1 MHLLELLLFLLLIPS
16 MLRRST
22 FFLSLVRLLYCEFEL
37 RQIVLDEGLF
47 IQVVLIFGGLVLC
60 VQTLH
65 LFLKL
70 DLFTSYSLRGE
81 ELIFLIASD
90 LLSNFYNVDVH
101 FIWNVI
107 LKLKLNCACVF
118 FSKSTCNQDKLFPFQ
133 QQWTYQGLL

>member
-16 MLRRST
+16 MLHRST
-22 FFLSLVRLLYCEFEL
+22 FFLSLVRLLYYEFEL

-47 IQVVLIFGGLVLC
+47 IQVALILGGLALC

-65 LFLKL
+65 LFLQL
-70 DLFTSYSLRGE
+70 DLFTNYSLRGE

-90 LLSNFYNVDVH
+90 LLSSFYNVDVH

-107 LKLKLNCACVF
+107 LKLKLNCAYAF
-118 FSKSTCNQDKLFPFQ
+118 FSKSTCNRDKLFPFQ
-133 QQWTYQGLL
+133 QQWTDQELL